1 MTKREKQRML
11 DLEGWLQ
18 YLEASGKD
26 SGALFDE
33 LNAEYKTLL
42 AKYFKR

>member
-1 MTKREKQRML
+1 ML

-26 SGALFDE
+26 NEE
-33 LNAEYKTLL
+33 LQEEYKKLL
-42 AKYFKR
+42 AKFFKR